1 MIPGSDYP
9 DEWVV
14 RGNHHD
20 GWVFGAWDPLSGN
33 VALLDEAKAIG
44 ALLKAGFKPK
54 RTLVYASW
62 DAEEPGLLGSTEWAE
77 AHAAELQKKAVVYI
91 NSDTN
96 SRGYLGAAGS
106 HSLQHLVN
114 EVAASVIDP
123 ETKVSVQA
131 RLRAKIR
138 VDGFNKGA
146 SEETK
151 QRAQLAAAG
160 GDLPISALGSGSDF
174 TAFLQHLGIAALSIE
189 YGGENDEGGIY
200 HSDFDSFDHYVRFGD
215 PDFAYGVL
223 EAKTVGRVVL
233 RMANAQVLPLQL
245 SGFADT
251 VSRYLQEVH
260 KLADDEREHAN
271 TLASLLDQNAFSL
284 SADPTRIVAPPE
296 REPEVPYI
304 DLAPLDNALVRLKR
318 SAKAYD
324 EAYAELAASDLTL
337 DAAHRMALERL
348 LQGLEQTL
356 MQAKGLPGRPWFQH
370 MIYAPGLY
378 TGYGVKTL
386 PGVREAIEQH
396 RWEEAARYAGIIATT
411 LAAYCDQ
418 VDGATAVLKK

>member
-1 MIPGSDYP
+1 
-9 DEWVV
+9 
-14 RGNHHD
+14 
-20 GWVFGAWDPLSGN
+20 
-33 VALLDEAKAIG
+33 
-44 ALLKAGFKPK
+44 
-54 RTLVYASW
+54 
-62 DAEEPGLLGSTEWAE
+62 
-77 AHAAELQKKAVVYI
+77 
-91 NSDTN
+91 
-96 SRGYLGAAGS
+96 
-106 HSLQHLVN
+106 
-114 EVAASVIDP
+114 
-123 ETKVSVQA
+123 
-131 RLRAKIR
+131 
-138 VDGFNKGA
+138 
-146 SEETK
+146 
-151 QRAQLAAAG
+151 
-160 GDLPISALGSGSDF
+160 
-174 TAFLQHLGIAALSIE
+174 
-189 YGGENDEGGIY
+189 
-200 HSDFDSFDHYVRFGD
+200 
-215 PDFAYGVL
+215 
-223 EAKTVGRVVL
+223 
-233 RMANAQVLPLQL
+233 
-245 SGFADT
+245 
-251 VSRYLQEVH
+251 
-260 KLADDEREHAN
+260 
-271 TLASLLDQNAFSL
+271 L

-324 EAYAELAASDLTL
+324 EAYAKLAASDLTL